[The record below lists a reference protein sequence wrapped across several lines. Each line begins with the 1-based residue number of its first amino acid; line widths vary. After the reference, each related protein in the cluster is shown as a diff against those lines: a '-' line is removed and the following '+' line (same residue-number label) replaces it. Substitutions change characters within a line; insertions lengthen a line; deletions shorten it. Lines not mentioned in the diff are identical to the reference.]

1 MASLLTSQG
10 CVPDAFSSLSLFG
23 AEILSISADPVVDF
37 SSPVLDGWQY
47 SQPSHAV
54 DNATFC
60 NITVTYTHPNQ
71 GDTINAE
78 VWLPLK
84 ENWNQRL
91 QAIGGGGWVAG
102 RFLLAYAGMAGA
114 LVDGYAAASTDAGV
128 GDSSPVEWCLVS
140 EGNLNFVDLDNFGQR
155 SLGDLAAIAKSV
167 VEQYYGKPADYSYW
181 NGCSNGGRQAAILAQ
196 QYPDAYDGIIAAAP
210 ALFWAELA
218 ISSIWPAVFMDL
230 TNQYPRN
237 CELNQLTSLAISKCD
252 NIDGIEDGLISDPEM
267 CRAIFNPWNYVG
279 TTFHC
284 QDTDAVLDMEIS
296 PAAASVAEA
305 IWSGAKFSN
314 GDFMWYGY
322 EIGVDLSTAAGTT
335 CNETCVPAGRST
347 AAFWYLEYIERDL
360 TANVTTLSHAQFD
373 QLYLALKK
381 TFVGSLEAS
390 EPRITRF
397 QEAGGKMITFHGLV
411 SASPTSEPANFDK
424 NMTDLARPKSDP
436 AITPGSTLQYY
447 KSVLEVVSN
456 VTDFYRYYRVPGLG
470 HCWGGNGGQPVHLF
484 DQLRGWVEN
493 GTAPD
498 SSPVTVTLPTNNT
511 MGQVLCPWPKKAVL
525 KPSELNSTWAC
536 E

>member
-10 CVPDAFSSLSLFG
+10 CVPDTFSSLSLFG

-37 SSPVLDGWQY
+37 SYPVLDGWQY

-54 DNATFC
+54 DNSTFC

-128 GDSSPVEWCLVS
+128 GDSSPVEWSLVS

-155 SLGDLAAIAKSV
+155 SLGDLVSDLMRPRRSRILLYLLPPQAAIAKSV

-447 KSVLEVVSN
+447 K
-456 VTDFYRYYRVPGLG
+456 
-470 HCWGGNGGQPVHLF
+470 
-484 DQLRGWVEN
+484 
-493 GTAPD
+493 
-498 SSPVTVTLPTNNT
+498 
-511 MGQVLCPWPKKAVL
+511 
-525 KPSELNSTWAC
+525 
-536 E
+536 

>member
-1 MASLLTSQG
+1 
-10 CVPDAFSSLSLFG
+10 
-23 AEILSISADPVVDF
+23 
-37 SSPVLDGWQY
+37 
-47 SQPSHAV
+47 
-54 DNATFC
+54 
-60 NITVTYTHPNQ
+60 
-71 GDTINAE
+71 
-78 VWLPLK
+78 
-84 ENWNQRL
+84 
-91 QAIGGGGWVAG
+91 
-102 RFLLAYAGMAGA
+102 
-114 LVDGYAAASTDAGV
+114 
-128 GDSSPVEWCLVS
+128 
-140 EGNLNFVDLDNFGQR
+140 
-155 SLGDLAAIAKSV
+155 
-167 VEQYYGKPADYSYW
+167 
-181 NGCSNGGRQAAILAQ
+181 
-196 QYPDAYDGIIAAAP
+196 
-210 ALFWAELA
+210 
-218 ISSIWPAVFMDL
+218 
-230 TNQYPRN
+230 
-237 CELNQLTSLAISKCD
+237 
-252 NIDGIEDGLISDPEM
+252 
-267 CRAIFNPWNYVG
+267 
-279 TTFHC
+279 
-284 QDTDAVLDMEIS
+284 MEIS

-498 SSPVTVTLPTNNT
+498 SIPVTVTLPTNNT